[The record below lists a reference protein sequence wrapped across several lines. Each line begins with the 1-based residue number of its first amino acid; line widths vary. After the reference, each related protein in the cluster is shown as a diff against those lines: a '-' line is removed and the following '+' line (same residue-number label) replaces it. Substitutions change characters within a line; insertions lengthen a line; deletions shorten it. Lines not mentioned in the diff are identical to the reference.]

1 MKLGERKKVE
11 KAIQRIQSNSFD
23 EIDVDT
29 LFTKLREY
37 APTYS
42 AFKEVSHYLAH
53 NRERDQGITRDELSS
68 FWLTI
73 RFYKEYYEKKRH
85 IDIYNLPI
93 WVKNFILFQA
103 ERLDDETLKSE
114 LGMSGRRLKDYIK
127 SKFKDY
133 KLEGITKYK
142 KSSVSDKDVKII
154 NYLLM
159 RILVK
164 PAFTMGE
171 VFEELITILENLNLD
186 FDINLLS
193 KQRDR
198 VTLCIMYII
207 DNTIFILSDG
217 SKAQCNITSEK
228 HPITEENHLCIS
240 GSMEFTWEE
249 SAGVSFVLF
258 STKLKIEDW
267 LDPVIL
273 KEQQKDFEKY
283 KTVYLMNLYINSDFK
298 LARSEE

>member
-11 KAIQRIQSNSFD
+11 KVIQRIQSNAFD
-23 EIDVDT
+23 EIDIDT

-42 AFKEVSHYLAH
+42 SFKEVSHYLAH

-73 RFYKEYYEKKRH
+73 RFYKEYYETKRH

-93 WVKNFILFQA
+93 WVKKFILFQA
-103 ERLDDETLKSE
+103 ERLDNETLKSE
-114 LGMSGRRLKDYIK
+114 LGMSGRRLTDYIK

-133 KLEGITKYK
+133 KVEGITKYK

-159 RILVK
+159 KILVK
-164 PAFTMGE
+164 PAFTMEE
-171 VFEELITILENLNLD
+171 VFEELTAILEKLSFD
-186 FDINLLS
+186 FNTNLLS
-193 KQRDR
+193 EQRDKIS
-198 VTLCIMYII
+198 LCIMHMI

-217 SKAQCNITSEK
+217 SKAKCNITSEK
-228 HPITEENHLCIS
+228 LPNTEENYLCMS
-240 GSMEFTWEE
+240 GSMEFTFEE
-249 SAGVSFVLF
+249 SSGISFVLF
-258 STKLKIEDW
+258 NTKLKIEDW
-267 LDPVIL
+267 LDPMIL

-283 KTVYLMNLYINSDFK
+283 QTVYLMNLYINSQFK
-298 LARSEE
+298 LARHEE